1 MHPPAKKFNAGQK
14 IIFWLVILGGISV
27 SLSGIMLLLP
37 VPASRCSARPSPG
50 STGCS
55 APTYPTALAPLQEM
69 QLAQLWHAVM
79 GLFLTIVI
87 IAHIYIGTI
96 GMEGAFDAMGS
107 GEVDRNWAR
116 EHHGLWV
123 EDLEQRGRLATGD
136 D

>member
-1 MHPPAKKFNAGQK
+1 M
-14 IIFWLVILGGISV
+14 
-27 SLSGIMLLLP
+27 
-37 VPASRCSARPSPG
+37 
-50 STGCS
+50 
-55 APTYPTALAPLQEM
+55 
-69 QLAQLWHAVM
+69 
-79 GLFLTIVI
+79 I

-123 EDLEQRGRLATGD
+123 EDLERRGRLATGD